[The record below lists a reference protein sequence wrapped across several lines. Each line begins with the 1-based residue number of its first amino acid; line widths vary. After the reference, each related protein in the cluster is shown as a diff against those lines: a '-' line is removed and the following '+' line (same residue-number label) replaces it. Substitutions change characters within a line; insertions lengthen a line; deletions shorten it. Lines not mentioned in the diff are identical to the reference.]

1 VSSRA
6 IVAAL
11 GRVLLGQIAVTG
23 RGVSSMFSG
32 LEVNLQPTKTAK

>member
-11 GRVLLGQIAVTG
+11 GRVLLGQIAVAG
-23 RGVSSMFSG
+23 KGLEFMFSG

>member
-11 GRVLLGQIAVTG
+11 GRVLLVQIAVTG
-23 RGVSSMFSG
+23 KGLSSMFSG
-32 LEVNLQPTKTAK
+32 LEINLQPTKTAK